1 MEDMELKELGNMMQT
16 ARKAKKRTQ
25 EEIAKIIGVSK
36 NTVSEWERGE
46 MHPGFLNVKKYCEI
60 LEISI
65 DDMLGVKKNV
75 CLPC

>member
-1 MEDMELKELGNMMQT
+1 MLDTELKELGNLMQL

-65 DDMLGVKKNV
+65 DDMLCVKKNA
-75 CLPC
+75 CSLC